1 MGFNYEQII
10 TLMAELIREAIPF
23 GFIFGITEWILYTFF
38 SFVFGK
44 KWLRGDY

>member
-1 MGFNYEQII
+1 MGFSYEQII
-10 TLMAELIREAIPF
+10 NLMAQLIGEAMPL
-23 GFIFGITEWILYTFF
+23 GFIFGITEWILSTFF

>member
-1 MGFNYEQII
+1 MGFTYDQLM
-10 TLMAELIREAIPF
+10 TLMAKLIGEAMPV

-44 KWLRGDY
+44 RWARGD